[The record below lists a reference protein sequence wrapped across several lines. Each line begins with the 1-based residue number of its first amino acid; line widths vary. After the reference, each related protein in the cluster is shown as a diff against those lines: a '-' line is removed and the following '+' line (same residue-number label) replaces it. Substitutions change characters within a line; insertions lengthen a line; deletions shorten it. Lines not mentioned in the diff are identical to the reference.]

1 MQDFEGL
8 FMSKVKT
15 KSVSFPVPICIA
27 STIIE
32 DKANFATYGCFGLL
46 APRPVAYI
54 YIGSVEPHYTN
65 IGIKENGYFGV
76 NIPSVDQMKETDYVG
91 LVSGHNTDKS
101 KVFKTFNGK
110 VDKTPLIEDCPIN
123 MLCKLTKTVDL
134 PGRDIFIGEV
144 IETYVNQECITD
156 GKLDFKKINPLLF
169 TSANANYWKL
179 GNIIGSA
186 YKEGKTM
193 IQP

>member
-1 MQDFEGL
+1 
-8 FMSKVKT
+8 MSKVKT
-15 KSVSFPVPICIA
+15 KIVSFPVPICIA
-27 STIIE
+27 SSIIE
-32 DKANFATYGCFGLL
+32 GKVNFATYGCFGLL
-46 APRPVAYI
+46 APKPTTYV

-76 NIPSVDQMKETDYVG
+76 NIPSVEQMKETDYVG

-101 KVFKTFNGK
+101 KVFKTFFGK
-110 VDKTPLIEDCPIN
+110 VDKAPLIEDCPIN

-144 IETYVNQECITD
+144 LETYVNEECITD

-169 TSANANYWKL
+169 TSANATYWEL

-193 IQP
+193 IQPWISLF

>member
-1 MQDFEGL
+1 
-8 FMSKVKT
+8 MSKVKT
-15 KSVSFPVPICIA
+15 KVVSFPVPICIA
-27 STIIE
+27 SSIIE
-32 DKANFATYGCFGLL
+32 GKVNFATYGCFGLL
-46 APRPVAYI
+46 APRPIPYV

-65 IGIKENGYFGV
+65 IGIKENGYFGI
-76 NIPSVDQMKETDYVG
+76 NIPSVDQIKETDYVG

-101 KVFKTFNGK
+101 NVFKTFFGK
-110 VDKTPLIEDCPIN
+110 VDKALIEDCPIN

-144 IETYVNQECITD
+144 IETYVNQECITYR
-156 GKLDFKKINPLLF
+156 KLDFKKINPLLF
-169 TSANANYWKL
+169 TSANAKYWEL

-186 YKEGKTM
+186 YKEGKTL

>member
-1 MQDFEGL
+1 
-8 FMSKVKT
+8 MSKVKT
-15 KSVSFPVPICIA
+15 KIVSFPVPICIA

-46 APRPVAYI
+46 APRPVAYV

-65 IGIKENGYFGV
+65 IWIKEMD
-76 NIPSVDQMKETDYVG
+76 ISVLTYLLLIKLKETDYVG

-101 KVFKTFNGK
+101 KVFKTFYGK
-110 VDKTPLIEDCPIN
+110 LDKAPLIEDCPIN

-144 IETYVNQECITD
+144 IETYVDQECITD
-156 GKLDFKKINPLLF
+156 RKLDFKKINPLLF
-169 TSANANYWKL
+169 TSSNAKYWEL

-193 IQP
+193 IKP